1 MKVFFLRTGIL
12 KVYVHIKKQL
22 ILSVRQEQPIKKDIM
37 SSVNDIMAVLLE
49 APTKLINNANIAIKP
64 GRGRPAGRGNKQIS
78 SSITITSKP
87 QTNGETKISINPRPA
102 PSPQQQQMPNKQTNK
117 TQQEAIGN
125 ISLAQISR
133 LEKEFVKV

>member
-1 MKVFFLRTGIL
+1 
-12 KVYVHIKKQL
+12 
-22 ILSVRQEQPIKKDIM
+22 M

-49 APTKLINNANIAIKP
+49 APVKPNTTNTIKPNTNTTTITSTKP

-87 QTNGETKISINPRPA
+87 PPTNNQISITPRPA
-102 PSPQQQQMPNKQTNK
+102 PSNKEQMLNKQTNK
-117 TQQEAIGN
+117 MQQQAIGI
-125 ISLAQISR
+125 ISPAQSSR

>member
-1 MKVFFLRTGIL
+1 
-12 KVYVHIKKQL
+12 
-22 ILSVRQEQPIKKDIM
+22 M

-117 TQQEAIGN
+117 TQQQTIGN